1 MTPNYHFIIVHREET
16 NTRPCATATV
26 TIVCELANEWS
37 VMQVR
42 STLEKT
48 QSGETA
54 EKYGSTTIHLK

>member
-1 MTPNYHFIIVHREET
+1 M

-26 TIVCELANEWS
+26 TTVCELANEWS
-37 VMQVR
+37 VMQIR

-48 QSGETA
+48 QFGETA